1 VFRRAEP
8 SGLASRHDVE
18 RTTVVVAGP
27 GRHTTIPGIIVSEI
41 VHAVSTF
48 APVTRIEV
56 DLGLDYTVGL
66 HRAPSL
72 AVAHRVDGA
81 ASVASVRAPDSAR
94 FRAQAF
100 RHWLGPDVR
109 TAIAYAWP
117 GIDNSWIKP
126 FLQIARTAGITS
138 VVAIASL
145 PRTSLVRPSSLSDT
159 VARADVVLVGDEAD
173 ARGLA
178 HALGSGGPVV
188 EAHPALSLSNRDGR
202 ASGHQITA
210 FLRRGST
217 STLSSLLAAFDAIPE
232 AWIDEYH
239 LQIVMRHAGQIFPEM
254 VANSYHAD
262 HVRLIGED
270 LSRGSLDELCA
281 ASSVLSVADPT
292 LDSRAFSAAM
302 DFGIAT
308 VVLTSSSVPEVG
320 KGYVGGLL
328 ADLAHPASVNV
339 ALRHAL
345 RLAELSFPSPDA
357 WDELAQRLSEPW
369 RTTSPATRLLE
380 PAATPS

>member
-1 VFRRAEP
+1 VFRRNDEP
-8 SGLASRHDVE
+8 MGLAHRNDAD
-18 RTTVVVAGP
+18 RTSVVVAGP
-27 GRHTTIPGIIVSEI
+27 GRATTIPGIIVSEI
-41 VHAVSTF
+41 VHAVSLT
-48 APVTRIEV
+48 APVSRIEV

-72 AVAHRVDGA
+72 AVAHRADD
-81 ASVASVRAPDSAR
+81 VAEVSSRRAPDSAR

-100 RHWLGPDVR
+100 RDWLGPDVK

-126 FLQIARTAGITS
+126 FVQIARSAGITS

-145 PRTSLVRPSSLSDT
+145 PRTTLMRPSSLADT
-159 VARADVVLVGDEAD
+159 VARADLVLVGDEAD
-173 ARGLA
+173 AIGLSR
-178 HALGSGGPVV
+178 ALGSGGPLV
-188 EAHPALSLSNRDGR
+188 EAHEALSLSSRDDRGG
-202 ASGHQITA
+202 GHQITA

-239 LQIVMRHAGQIFPEM
+239 LQVVMRHAGQIFPEM
-254 VANSYHAD
+254 IANSYHGD

-270 LSRGSLDELCA
+270 LSRSSLDDLCA
-281 ASSVLSVADPT
+281 ASSVLGVADPT
-292 LDSRAFSAAM
+292 VDSRAFSAAM

-308 VVLTSSSVPEVG
+308 VVLSSSSVPEVG

-328 ADLAHPASVNV
+328 ADLAHPASVHV

-357 WDELAQRLSEPW
+357 WDELALRLSDP
-369 RTTSPATRLLE
+369 RRSAATASRLLE
-380 PAATPS
+380 TAVTR

>member
-1 VFRRAEP
+1 M
-8 SGLASRHDVE
+8 GLSHRNEED
-18 RTTVVVAGP
+18 RTAVVVAGP
-27 GRHTTIPGIIVSEI
+27 GRATTIPGIIVSEI
-41 VHAVSTF
+41 VHAVSLT
-48 APVTRIEV
+48 AQVSRIEV

-72 AVAHRVDGA
+72 AVAHRADAVTT
-81 ASVASVRAPDSAR
+81 VASYRAPDSAR

-100 RHWLGPDVR
+100 RDWLGSDVK

-126 FLQIARTAGITS
+126 FVQIARTAGITS

-145 PRTSLVRPSSLSDT
+145 PRTTLVRPASLADT
-159 VARADVVLVGDEAD
+159 VARADLVLVGDEAD
-173 ARGLA
+173 AIGLSR
-178 HALGSGGPVV
+178 ALGSSGPVV
-188 EAHPALSLSNRDGR
+188 EAHEALSLSSRDGR
-202 ASGHQITA
+202 GTGHQITA

-239 LQIVMRHAGQIFPEM
+239 LQVVMRHAGQIFPEM
-254 VANSYHAD
+254 IANSYHGD

-270 LSRGSLDELCA
+270 LSRTSLEDLCA
-281 ASSVLSVADPT
+281 ASSVLGVADPT
-292 LDSRAFSAAM
+292 NDSRAFSAAM

-328 ADLAHPASVNV
+328 ADLAHPASVHV

-357 WDELAQRLSEPW
+357 WDELALRLSDPR
-369 RTTSPATRLLE
+369 RTTAPASRLLE
-380 PAATPS
+380 PAATR

>member
-1 VFRRAEP
+1 M
-8 SGLASRHDVE
+8 GLSHRNEED
-18 RTTVVVAGP
+18 RTSVVVAGP
-27 GRHTTIPGIIVSEI
+27 GRATTIPGIIVSEI
-41 VHAVSTF
+41 VHAVSLT
-48 APVTRIEV
+48 AQVSRIEV

-72 AVAHRVDGA
+72 AVAHRADAVTT
-81 ASVASVRAPDSAR
+81 VASYRAPDSAR

-100 RHWLGPDVR
+100 RDWLGSDVK

-126 FLQIARTAGITS
+126 FVQIARTAGITS
-138 VVAIASL
+138 VVAIASQ
-145 PRTSLVRPSSLSDT
+145 PRTTLVRPASLADT
-159 VARADVVLVGDEAD
+159 VARADLVLVGDEAD
-173 ARGLA
+173 AIGLSRV
-178 HALGSGGPVV
+178 LGSSGPVV
-188 EAHPALSLSNRDGR
+188 EAHEALSLSSRDGR
-202 ASGHQITA
+202 GTGHQITA

-239 LQIVMRHAGQIFPEM
+239 LQVVMRHAGQIFPEM
-254 VANSYHAD
+254 IANSYHGD
-262 HVRLIGED
+262 HVRLIGQD
-270 LSRGSLDELCA
+270 LSRTSLEDLCA
-281 ASSVLSVADPT
+281 ASSVLGVADPT
-292 LDSRAFSAAM
+292 NDSRAFSAAM

-328 ADLAHPASVNV
+328 ADLAHPASVHV

-345 RLAELSFPSPDA
+345 RLAELSFPSPNA
-357 WDELAQRLSEPW
+357 WDELALRLSDPR
-369 RTTSPATRLLE
+369 RTTAPASRLLE
-380 PAATPS
+380 PAATR

>member
-8 SGLASRHDVE
+8 IGLASRPDVE
-18 RTTVVVAGP
+18 RTSVVVAGP

-41 VHAVSTF
+41 VHAVSTS

-56 DLGLDYTVGL
+56 DLGLDFTVGL

-72 AVAHRVDGA
+72 AVAHRADGA
-81 ASVASVRAPDSAR
+81 SSLVSLRAPDSPR
-94 FRAQAF
+94 FRTQAF
-100 RHWLGPDVR
+100 RDWLGPEVK

-126 FLQIARTAGITS
+126 YLQIARAAGITT
-138 VVAIASL
+138 VVAVASL
-145 PRTSLVRPSSLSDT
+145 PRTSVLRPSSLADT
-159 VARADVVLVGDEAD
+159 IARADLVLVGDEAD
-173 ARGLA
+173 ALGLTRA
-178 HALGSGGPVV
+178 FGQNGPTV
-188 EAHPALSLSNRDGR
+188 EAHEALSLSSRDGR

-254 VANSYHAD
+254 VANSYHAG

-270 LSRGSLDELCA
+270 LTRPGLEELCA
-281 ASSVLSVADPT
+281 ASSVLGVADPT
-292 LDSRAFSAAM
+292 VDSRAFSAAM

-308 VVLTSSSVPEVG
+308 VVLSSSSVPEVG
-320 KGYVGGLL
+320 KGYVGGLM
-328 ADLAHPASVNV
+328 ADLSHPASVHV
-339 ALRHAL
+339 ALLHAL

-357 WDELAQRLSEPW
+357 WDELALRLSEPW
-369 RTTSPATRLLE
+369 RESAPAARLLE

>member
-1 VFRRAEP
+1 M
-8 SGLASRHDVE
+8 GLSHRGDE
-18 RTTVVVAGP
+18 DRTSVVVAGP
-27 GRHTTIPGIIVSEI
+27 GRATTIPGIIVSEI
-41 VHAVSTF
+41 VHAVSLT
-48 APVTRIEV
+48 APVSRIEV

-72 AVAHRVDGA
+72 AVAHRADVVT
-81 ASVASVRAPDSAR
+81 SVASRRAPDSAR

-100 RHWLGPDVR
+100 RDWLGSDVK

-126 FLQIARTAGITS
+126 FVQIARSAGITS

-145 PRTSLVRPSSLSDT
+145 PRSTLLRPASLADT
-159 VARADVVLVGDEAD
+159 VGRADLVLVGDEVD
-173 ARGLA
+173 AIGLSR
-178 HALGSGGPVV
+178 ALGSSGPLV
-188 EAHPALSLSNRDGR
+188 EAHEALSLSSRDGR
-202 ASGHQITA
+202 GTGHQITA

-217 STLSSLLAAFDAIPE
+217 STLSSVLAAFDAIPE

-239 LQIVMRHAGQIFPEM
+239 LQVVMRHAGQIFPEM
-254 VANSYHAD
+254 VANSYHGD

-270 LSRGSLDELCA
+270 LSRTSLEDLCA
-281 ASSVLSVADPT
+281 ASSVLGVADPT
-292 LDSRAFSAAM
+292 ADSRAFSAAM

-308 VVLTSSSVPEVG
+308 VVLSSSSVPEVG

-328 ADLAHPASVNV
+328 ADLAHPASVHV

-357 WDELAQRLSEPW
+357 WDELALRLSDP
-369 RTTSPATRLLE
+369 RRSTAPASRLLE
-380 PAATPS
+380 PAATR

>member
-1 VFRRAEP
+1 MFRRSDEP
-8 SGLASRHDVE
+8 MGLAHRNDAD
-18 RTTVVVAGP
+18 RTSVVVAGP
-27 GRHTTIPGIIVSEI
+27 GRATTIPGIIVSEI
-41 VHAVSTF
+41 VHAVSLT
-48 APVTRIEV
+48 APVSRIEV

-72 AVAHRVDGA
+72 AVAHRADAVTTVT
-81 ASVASVRAPDSAR
+81 SRRAPDSAR

-100 RHWLGPDVR
+100 RDWLGPDVK

-126 FLQIARTAGITS
+126 FVQIAKTAGITS

-145 PRTSLVRPSSLSDT
+145 PRTTLVRPSSLADT
-159 VARADVVLVGDEAD
+159 VARADLVLVGDEAD
-173 ARGLA
+173 AIGLSR
-178 HALGSGGPVV
+178 ALGSSGPVV
-188 EAHPALSLSNRDGR
+188 EGHAALSLSSRDGR
-202 ASGHQITA
+202 STGHQITA

-239 LQIVMRHAGQIFPEM
+239 LQVVMRHAGQIFPEM
-254 VANSYHAD
+254 VANSYHGD

-270 LSRGSLDELCA
+270 LSRTSLEDLCA
-281 ASSVLSVADPT
+281 ASSVLGVADPT
-292 LDSRAFSAAM
+292 ADSRAFSAAM

-308 VVLTSSSVPEVG
+308 VVLSSASVPEVG

-328 ADLAHPASVNV
+328 ADLAHPASVHV

-357 WDELAQRLSEPW
+357 WDELAVRLSDP
-369 RTTSPATRLLE
+369 RRSTAPASRLLE
-380 PAATPS
+380 PAATR